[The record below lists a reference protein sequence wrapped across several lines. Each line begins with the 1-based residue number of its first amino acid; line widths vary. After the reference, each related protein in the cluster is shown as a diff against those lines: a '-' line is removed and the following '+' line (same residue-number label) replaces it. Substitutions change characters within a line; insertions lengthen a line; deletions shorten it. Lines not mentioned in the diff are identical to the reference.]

1 MHGTNLL
8 ELVVEVE
15 LLEIVLAWVLNLQVL
30 QRIEFT

>member
-15 LLEIVLAWVLNLQVL
+15 LFEIVLAWVLNLQVL